1 MMMRPRPRPQRP
13 RPQNNG
19 EVGDRNDEPGDE
31 HKAGDDRTPRPW
43 KKLKVF
49 P

>member
-1 MMMRPRPRPQRP
+1 MRPRPRPQRP

-19 EVGDRNDEPGDE
+19 GEVFHHDDGPGDD

-43 KKLKVF
+43 KKLKVIR
-49 P
+49 